1 MDRKKNNTKKN
12 KTAVFFLWTIRNQGF
27 LSYHIQVYMYT
38 AVGIILLL
46 TLANKIALEAALQ
59 AIFYGGTF
67 ICGLIWIL
75 IERRRSWLMK
85 IDDPAL
91 KEAAHNTMLAY
102 IYTRLPKSKREH
114 LYKKN
119 SCPTC

>member
-1 MDRKKNNTKKN
+1 MNRKKNSKKKN
-12 KTAVFFLWTIRNQGF
+12 KKAAFFLWTIRNQDF
-27 LSYHIQVYMYT
+27 LSHHIQVYMYT

-67 ICGLIWIL
+67 ICGSIWIL
-75 IERRRSWLMK
+75 IERRRSWLMR

-91 KEAAHNTMLAY
+91 KETAHNTMLAY
-102 IYTRLPKSKREH
+102 MYTRLPNNRNH
-114 LYKKN
+114 NAYKDN
-119 SCPTC
+119 GCPTC